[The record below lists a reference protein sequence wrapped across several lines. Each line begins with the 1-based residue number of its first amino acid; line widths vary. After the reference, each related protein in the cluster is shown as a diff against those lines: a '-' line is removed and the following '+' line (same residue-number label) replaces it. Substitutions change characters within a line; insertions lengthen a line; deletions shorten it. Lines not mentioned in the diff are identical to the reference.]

1 MSWKK
6 IVLMLLLLSAI
17 VGIPYQI
24 YMSGRLQEWEDEA
37 VQQLEQRFG
46 AELEYEDVSFLPLN
60 RLTISGLEFSSEE
73 FSARVPELELYY
85 DFDRFLSRLYRERLD
100 IDLIPALIDSLEVIK
115 AEGAAFYLHFSDE
128 DNLHLTEPPEE
139 FLFHPDLIWD
149 HLSSLPRGAE
159 LLLADSTL
167 TYRDAFGQ
175 VSIDN
180 LRLEGYSPGRSRLE
194 MALAGDIELA
204 GLEYGDYSFQNKLTA
219 SDLTVKGI
227 IDEQSWQ
234 MDMNL
239 NLVSADEL
247 LMPFLHD
254 LDYSAAGF
262 DLANLEVET
271 DHLQSL
277 AASIQGHGS
286 EIDDMQIDG
295 SGGFERLALPGLDIE
310 DLNWEVSYD
319 DNEGILFLPGLDFQ
333 LNGDPV
339 RADGHLSLRA
349 PGEDFALELEGD
361 SLDLGS
367 FVDFL
372 PEDLRAE
379 LDDNDIGFE
388 PGQAGLNIRAAAGES
403 GPEAS
408 LQIDLEGLSVRGE
421 EMTGEISAA
430 WQEGRLIVDEG
441 RLNFLESGGKAKGHE
456 SLSFSGRLDTA
467 EMLYNFS
474 LQTEDFG
481 LDLLHSILPDGM
493 IAEGGEFWPETGALD
508 LSARISGSGL
518 SAEDMQAH
526 IETDLSDLSFADLPG
541 GSAHGEFWYSQGF
554 LEISFLEL
562 DTDLGRG
569 RLSGELDLNE
579 ESFDIWFD
587 TDRLELPTL
596 AGYVDAEESDRI
608 AGEAEVSGRISGD
621 FAEPELSSTV
631 HVPGADIY
639 GMEIEEGRG
648 ELRYS
653 PSRQEFVLDD
663 LVFASRSAR
672 VISQGSLDISPGTP
686 KLDLELS
693 VEGLTYEYI
702 NELFQI
708 ALPLSGDVGG
718 TVDIEGPLDDIRV
731 RSDARSESTVFSPDF
746 VDDYEL
752 AFKNSRAS
760 FFWSQD
766 EPFQVEDL
774 YMERDNAVFTMN
786 GDFAEDDFSVD
797 FVLENYM
804 LEHLADTLPD
814 FDEDVAGRASIRGE
828 AFGLYEDPGASV
840 SFLLQDMVWQ
850 NYELGQLEGE
860 GSYESEALEMSSGLW
875 QPGSGSVRIDGRA
888 EELMADP
895 SLDFNLD
902 LSDLELEYYLNKFGY
917 ELAME
922 LPYSLDGN
930 VDVGGSL
937 EDPLADVDIT
947 MAGDG
952 FGWGEVNLSGRIS
965 DSYDLSLFGS
975 GLELEHLSD
984 IFSTGE
990 VELAG
995 GVELRG
1001 DLSGELATPRAEL
1014 ETKIV
1019 DLIINDYSLREVTGR
1034 AILDEDLNLELEQE
1048 LLAEDEGRLG
1058 LEASLSLQ
1066 ENMSEEASFA
1076 LVAEDFP
1083 LAFSESFVPDNMGVF
1098 GQLDGRV
1105 EGRGSL
1111 EDPELEG
1118 RLDLDISELDLD
1130 QEDIAEGK
1138 LAFDFSGGEMELVDS
1153 RLTMGD
1159 GYLEAAGHI
1168 DILDADDF
1176 WHIAL
1181 EAGDLPLSYQEST
1194 ADISGE
1200 LDITGGLY
1208 TPQITGDIRFD
1219 NMVAVLPEGEMEMPG
1234 EIEGEDARF
1243 QPGLDINIRAGS
1255 NNYAR
1260 HENAEVKVEEGNL
1273 RLLYRDRLTIDGQL
1287 SSRQGWAFFYNNRF
1301 TLESAR
1307 LNFAASRGVVPR
1319 VLVRASTRTQGT
1331 TINVTLDGTPDNI
1344 NTTFSSVPELTEQ
1357 EILTLLTSRGALSG
1371 FLGGGDRSLGGMIQ
1385 SEIFRF
1391 FSDSFQLQVLEFQ
1404 RTLREA
1410 LELDRLEIITHD
1422 LGWEQEVSLHM
1433 GKDLTDRLYLETQ
1446 SDFSAGSMETD
1457 LIFSYSLTDYT
1468 SLGGTLIDVGV
1479 DGWQDYSITI
1489 ETGIEF

>member
-6 IVLMLLLLSAI
+6 IILMLLLLSAI
-17 VGIPYQI
+17 VGIPYHI
-24 YMSGRLQEWEDEA
+24 YMSGQLQEWEDEA
-37 VQQLEQRFG
+37 VQQLEQRFE
-46 AELEYEDVSFLPLN
+46 AELEFEDISFLPLN
-60 RLTISGLEFSSEE
+60 RLTISGLEFSGEE

-100 IDLIPALIDSLEVIK
+100 VDLIPALFDSLEVIK
-115 AEGAAFYLHFSDE
+115 AEGAAFYLHLPEE
-128 DNLHLTEPPEE
+128 DHLHLIEPPEE
-139 FLFHPDLIWD
+139 LLFHPDLIWD
-149 HLSSLPRGAE
+149 HVPSLPRGAE
-159 LLLADSTL
+159 LLLADSTF
-167 TYRDAFGQ
+167 TYRDATGQ

-180 LRLEGYSPGRSRLE
+180 MRLEGYSPERSRLE
-194 MALAGDIELA
+194 MAVAADIELT
-204 GLEYGDYSFQNKLTA
+204 GLEFRDYSFQNKLTA
-219 SDLTVKGI
+219 SELTAVGTL
-227 IDEQSWQ
+227 DEQSWQ
-234 MDMNL
+234 LDMDL
-239 NLVSADEL
+239 DFGSADEL
-247 LMPFLHD
+247 LQPFLED
-254 LDYSAAGF
+254 LDYSAAGL
-262 DLANLEVET
+262 DLADLEVEI
-271 DHLQSL
+271 DRIQSL
-277 AASIQGHGS
+277 AASIQGHGN
-286 EIDDMQIDG
+286 EIDDMQIDS
-295 SGGFERLALPGLDIE
+295 SGGGERLSLPYLDIE
-310 DLNWEVSYD
+310 DLSWEVSYD
-319 DNEGILFLPGLDFQ
+319 DGEGILFLPALDFQ
-333 LNGDPV
+333 LNGQPV
-339 RADGHLSLRA
+339 RADGHLSPLD
-349 PGEDFALELEGD
+349 PGEDFALELAGD
-361 SLDLGS
+361 GIDLGS
-367 FVDFL
+367 FLDFL

-379 LDDNDIGFE
+379 LDDNDIDLE
-388 PGQAGLNIRAAAGES
+388 PGQAGLNLRAAAGES

-408 LQIDLEGLSVRGE
+408 LDIGLEGFSVRGE

-441 RLNFLESGGKAKGHE
+441 SLNLLQSRMEAEEHE

-474 LQTEDFG
+474 LQTEDFD
-481 LDLLHSILPDGM
+481 LDLLHSLLPADM
-493 IAEGGEFWPETGALD
+493 IAETGEFWPERGALD

-518 SAEDMQAH
+518 SAEGMQAH
-526 IETDLSDLSFADLPG
+526 IETDLTDLSFADLPG
-541 GSAHGEFWYSQGF
+541 GSARGEFWYSQGS
-554 LEISFLEL
+554 LDISFLEL
-562 DTDLGRG
+562 DTELGQG
-569 RLSGELDLNE
+569 SLSGEIDINDESLDV
-579 ESFDIWFD
+579 WFD
-587 TDRLELPTL
+587 TDMLQLSTL
-596 AGYVDAEESDRI
+596 AGYVEAEESDQI
-608 AGEAEVSGRISGD
+608 AGEAEISGQISGD
-621 FAEPELSSTV
+621 FAQPELSSTV

-639 GMEIEEGRG
+639 GMEIVEGRG

-663 LVFASRSAR
+663 LVFKSRSAR
-672 VISQGSLDISPGTP
+672 VLSQGSLDISPGTP
-686 KLDLELS
+686 ELELALS

-702 NELFQI
+702 NELFEI

-718 TVDIEGPLDDIRV
+718 RVDIEGPLDDLRV

-746 VDDYEL
+746 IDDYEL

-760 FFWSQD
+760 FYWSQD
-766 EPFQVEDL
+766 EPFQVEDM
-774 YMERDNAVFTMN
+774 YMERENAVFTMD
-786 GDFAEDDFSVD
+786 GYFAGDDFSVD
-797 FVLENYM
+797 FELEDYM
-804 LEHLADTLPD
+804 LEHMAGTLPD
-814 FDEDVAGRASIRGE
+814 FDEEVAGRADIRGE
-828 AFGLYEDPGASV
+828 AFGLYEDPEASV
-840 SFLLQDMVWQ
+840 SFLLQDLVWQ

-860 GSYESEALEMSSGLW
+860 GSYESEAMEISSGLW

-902 LSDLELEYYLNKFGY
+902 LSDLELDYYLNKFGY

-922 LPYSLDGN
+922 LPYSLEGS
-930 VDVGGSL
+930 VDIGGSP
-937 EDPLADVDIT
+937 EAPLADVDLT
-947 MAGDG
+947 LAGDE
-952 FGWGEVNLSGRIS
+952 FGWGEINLDGRIS

-975 GLELEHLSD
+975 GLELENLSD
-984 IFSTGE
+984 IFSPGE
-990 VELAG
+990 VEMAG

-1001 DLSGELATPRAEL
+1001 DLSGDLASPRAEL
-1014 ETKIV
+1014 ETEIV
-1019 DLIINDYSLREVTGR
+1019 DLIINDYSLQKVTGR

-1058 LEASLSLQ
+1058 LEAFLSLH
-1066 ENMSEEASFA
+1066 EDMDEEASFVLA
-1076 LVAEDFP
+1076 AEDFP
-1083 LAFSESFVPDNMGVF
+1083 LALSETFVPENTGIF
-1098 GQLDGRV
+1098 GQLDGEV

-1111 EDPELEG
+1111 DDPDLEG
-1118 RLDLDISELDLD
+1118 RMDLEISELDLD

-1138 LAFDFSGGEMELVDS
+1138 LAFDFSGSEVELIDS
-1153 RLTMGD
+1153 SLAMGD
-1159 GYLEAAGHI
+1159 GYLDAVGHI
-1168 DILDADDF
+1168 DLLDTEDF

-1208 TPQITGDIRFD
+1208 TPQIAGNLRFD
-1219 NMVAVLPEGEMEMPG
+1219 NMVAVLPEGEVEMPG

-1243 QPGLDINIRAGS
+1243 QPELDINIRAGS

-1260 HENAEVKVEEGNL
+1260 HENAEVKVEEGSL
-1273 RLLYRDRLTIDGQL
+1273 RLLYRDRLTLDGQL
-1287 SSRQGWAFFYNNRF
+1287 SSGQGWAFFYNNRF

-1307 LNFAASRGVVPR
+1307 LDFAASRGVVPR
-1319 VLVRASTRTQGT
+1319 VLVRANTRTQGT

-1344 NTTFSSVPELTEQ
+1344 NTTFSSVPEMTEQ

-1385 SEIFRF
+1385 SELFRF

-1422 LGWEQEVSLHM
+1422 LGWDQEVSLYM

-1446 SDFSAGSMETD
+1446 SEFSPDNMETD

-1468 SLGGTLIDVGV
+1468 SLGGTLIDVGR